1 MKFIKYLLISLVLL
15 GGLSFGLF
23 QITGVQDFLTKRAV
37 QQQMQQQ
44 ENIFPEDD
52 ALSAIVC
59 GSRSPFPDRDRA
71 EACIL
76 IKAGAD
82 FYVVDIG
89 AGSAMNL
96 QMWQIDLSKLK
107 GVLLTHLHSDHMS
120 DLPGLHFNSWLAGR
134 SSKLK
139 VYGPEGVEN
148 LTQGF
153 EQAYSLDTKFRVEH
167 HGEGIL
173 PLSVAGYEPITLNP
187 DNPIIDKGD
196 LKITFFTVNHE
207 PIEPALG
214 FRFDY
219 KGRSIVI
226 SGDTLYN
233 ENLVKNSMGVDVLF
247 HDAIS
252 LDTVH
257 AIRDVAYEQGNKT
270 LTKILDDIQTYH
282 ENTIRVAE
290 LANEVDAG
298 YLIYYHLIPAPRT
311 DLAETVFTRG
321 INDVRSE
328 NWKLSKDGT
337 IVILPVGTDEIIF
350 NSLDS

>member
-1 MKFIKYLLISLVLL
+1 
-15 GGLSFGLF
+15 
-23 QITGVQDFLTKRAV
+23 
-37 QQQMQQQ
+37 
-44 ENIFPEDD
+44 
-52 ALSAIVC
+52 
-59 GSRSPFPDRDRA
+59 
-71 EACIL
+71 
-76 IKAGAD
+76 
-82 FYVVDIG
+82 
-89 AGSAMNL
+89 
-96 QMWQIDLSKLK
+96 
-107 GVLLTHLHSDHMS
+107 MS

-134 SSKLK
+134 PSKLK

-311 DLAETVFTRG
+311 DLAEAVFTRG
-321 INDVRSE
+321 INDVRS
-328 NWKLSKDGT
+328 
-337 IVILPVGTDEIIF
+337 
-350 NSLDS
+350 

>member
-76 IKAGAD
+76 IKAGSD
-82 FYVVDIG
+82 FYVIDIG

-96 QMWQIDLSKLK
+96 QMWPIDLSKLK
-107 GVLLTHLHSDHMS
+107 GVFLSHLHSDHMS

-134 SSKLK
+134 PSKLK
-139 VYGPEGVEN
+139 VYGPQGVEN
-148 LTQGF
+148 LTKGF
-153 EQAYSLDTKFRVEH
+153 EQAYALDTKFRVEH
-167 HGEGIL
+167 HGEEIL
-173 PLSVAGYEPITLNP
+173 PLSVAGYDPITLNSEGEI
-187 DNPIIDKGD
+187 IIDDGN
-196 LKITFFTVNHE
+196 LKVTAFSVIHE
-207 PIEPALG
+207 PIDPAFG
-214 FRFDY
+214 YRFDY

-226 SGDTLYN
+226 SGDTLYSK
-233 ENLVKNSMGVDVLF
+233 NLVNNSKEVDVLF

-257 AIRDVAYEQGNKT
+257 IMREVAFEQNNKT
-270 LTKILDDIQTYH
+270 ITKVLDDIQTYH

-290 LANEVDAG
+290 LANEIEAG
-298 YLIYYHLIPAPRT
+298 YLIYYHLIPSPRSY
-311 DLAETVFTRG
+311 LAEMLWTRG
-321 INDVRSE
+321 VNDVRSS
-328 NWKLSKDGT
+328 NWMLSEDGT
-337 IVILPVGTDEIIF
+337 LVTLPVGTDEIIL
-350 NSLDS
+350 STID